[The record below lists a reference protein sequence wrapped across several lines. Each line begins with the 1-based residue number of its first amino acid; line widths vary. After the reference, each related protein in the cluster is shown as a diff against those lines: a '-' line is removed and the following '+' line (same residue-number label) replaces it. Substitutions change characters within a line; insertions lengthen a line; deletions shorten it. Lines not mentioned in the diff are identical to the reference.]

1 MPEIT
6 LTSAQLR
13 KQNEIGFF
21 AAKLEQKL
29 RSNTALT
36 QEETIVL
43 ELVAGVPVT
52 NANAAAPVQ
61 TLMAKLTDFR
71 NNISQYYDAS
81 GSKIRDFDLNTNS
94 RTSDDVQALQV
105 VLGSRTG
112 QGRYDSAIDGL
123 EARVISQNAAIKA
136 IPAGTTDQ
144 AQIKLKTKLERDLAR
159 TISQVHS
166 TEVRNG
172 TEGRT
177 RDKFETKVVAA
188 QAALAAIPAGTTNR
202 RLLAQRTDLQARIAQ
217 YQNVINEF
225 NIAAVAEQTF
235 QHQQVIATQ
244 RGRMAGAGASAAD
257 LATFDALAANG
268 VNADT
273 LNTYEQAV
281 VNPRSFFLWS
291 GMLSQDIK
299 GSYKQLADTNTR
311 KEVIEAYTN
320 LVNNG
325 VDGVAGLE
333 TNSQHEMTRA
343 VFIMMATR
351 SDGWSDLRNL
361 QVDTLKAMTKFCD
374 DTTKGTQGVNR
385 PVNYEALGPYREN
398 GINIVLNSPN
408 RSDAKIMEY
417 INYAYANPH
426 LTQAQY
432 DAYAQSLKD
441 LIVID

>member
-43 ELVAGVPVT
+43 ELVAGAPVT
-52 NANAAAPVQ
+52 NANAAAPAQ

-81 GSKIRDFDLNTNS
+81 GNKIRDFDLNANS

-105 VLGSRTG
+105 LLGSRTG
-112 QGRYDSAIDGL
+112 QGRYDSAIDSL

-136 IPAGTTDQ
+136 IPADTTDR
-144 AQIKLKTKLERDLAR
+144 AQLKLKAKLERDLVK
-159 TISQVHS
+159 TIGQVYS

-177 RDKFETKVVAA
+177 RDKFETKVAAA
-188 QAALAAIPAGTTNR
+188 QTALAAIPAGTTNR
-202 RLLAQRTDLQARIAQ
+202 RLVAQRTELQARIAQ

-225 NIAAVAEQTF
+225 NNAAVAEQTF
-235 QHQQVIATQ
+235 QRQQVIATQ

-257 LATFDALAANG
+257 LATFDTLAAKG
-268 VNADT
+268 VNADS
-273 LNTYEQAV
+273 LNTYEQSV
-281 VNPRSFFLWS
+281 INPRSFDVGS
-291 GMLSQDIK
+291 NTQYIK
-299 GSYKQLADTNTR
+299 EAYKAFADAGTR
-311 KEVIEAYTN
+311 KEVVDAYTN
-320 LVNNG
+320 IVKNG
-325 VDGVAGLE
+325 VDGAPGLE
-333 TNSQHEMTRA
+333 ANSQHGMTRA
-343 VFIMMATR
+343 MFQTFATR
-351 SDGWSDLRNL
+351 SEGWADLRNL
-361 QVDTLKAMTKFCD
+361 QASTLVALTKLCD
-374 DTTKGTQGVNR
+374 DATQGDYATR
-385 PVNYEALGPYREN
+385 PLAYEAIGPYQN
-398 GINIVLNSPN
+398 NAMGIILSAPGLT
-408 RSDAKIMEY
+408 DAKIMQY
-417 INYAYANPH
+417 INYAYANPR

-432 DAYAQSLKD
+432 DTYAHSLND
-441 LIVID
+441 TIVIDQ